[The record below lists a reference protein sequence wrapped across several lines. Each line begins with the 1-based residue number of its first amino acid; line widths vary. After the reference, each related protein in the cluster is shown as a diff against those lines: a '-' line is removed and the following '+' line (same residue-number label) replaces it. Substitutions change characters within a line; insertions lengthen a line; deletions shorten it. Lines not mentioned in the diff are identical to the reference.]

1 MPVRELHHFLYAHPS
16 PLPLLIFLPSLI
28 HLILWRWA
36 GSLLLWMVRDP
47 SEDGSSQE
55 MDILGESNDDMSK
68 GNGLENSMMLVQYQ
82 EEARRDSL
90 IRKGSHVM
98 AASLKKGRKLNLVGL
113 IPEL

>member
-1 MPVRELHHFLYAHPS
+1 MAVGRISAALD
-16 PLPLLIFLPSLI
+16 
-28 HLILWRWA
+28 
-36 GSLLLWMVRDP
+36 GDP